1 MRYKEIAKLL
11 SFYLY
16 CLSAILLIPLC
27 VSIYYDF
34 IIEKHMH
41 PYPSSFEAFA
51 FTFGFTIILA
61 LVFHF
66 TSRGTSKRF
75 HRKEALFLVVL
86 VWIFSTIIGALPFI
100 ITKTLENPIDAYFE
114 SVSGFTT
121 TGSSVIL
128 PKKYD
133 VQTGEEIPYVV
144 RKAQS
149 DEFYV
154 YYGTI
159 NQVTNLFTNEDMRG
173 FAAIAKPILFWRSF
187 IQWLGGIG
195 IIFLFI
201 TILPT
206 LNIGGKFLYEAE
218 SHPEF
223 SEGSYQ
229 ENLRPRIK
237 QTASYLWKIYV
248 GLTLVETL
256 LLYFTNTKITFF
268 EAVLTSFS
276 TVSTGGFSITES
288 GIGGYNSHPITL
300 WIIILFMICGAINF
314 GMYFHLITGKFKKL
328 LNVELALFFMFIVVT
343 VGLVVWKLSSKHDF
357 AYSFMQGSFQ
367 TISALTCTGFSTA
380 NYDIWPFPC
389 QAIMLVV
396 MYIGGMTGS
405 TSGGIKTARHITLF
419 RAFKQKMYLLFKP
432 DMIKVLKL
440 GDSPIDPKSLNN
452 VFIFFW
458 VLVIASVL
466 GTLLMI
472 FDGIDLETAI
482 GLTSCTINNVGLT
495 FRMAGPGNTCAFLP
509 VFSKIVAIVWMF
521 LGRLEFFAILILL
534 TPSFWKTR

>member
-509 VFSKIVAIVWMF
+509 VFSK
-521 LGRLEFFAILILL
+521 L
-534 TPSFWKTR
+534 